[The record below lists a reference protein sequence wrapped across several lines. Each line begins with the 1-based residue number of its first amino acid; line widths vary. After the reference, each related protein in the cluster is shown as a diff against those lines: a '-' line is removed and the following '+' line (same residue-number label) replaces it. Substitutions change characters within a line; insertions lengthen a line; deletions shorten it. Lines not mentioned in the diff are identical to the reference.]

1 MIYEVAYVNYPQSN
15 PEYAV
20 PVAVA
25 GEEGAVEP
33 RFLSVYELLD
43 ENWQV
48 TVTFFEEDID
58 AATGLGTKALTAP
71 TKVISWSIDPASTSI
86 QAIVDN
92 TGIQAKITFK
102 GTWTKRFEQRQ
113 FDFRMNDETLLL
125 DGDVTIIGDN
135 YYGPINFIPDTRVYL
150 ESNFIVN
157 VESTPVIAGVP
168 SGGKVTTKFERKQ
181 TVLNNWD
188 ANRRRLLQL
197 RDNPKRKEQTDAD
210 KFNTIA
216 NS

>member
-1 MIYEVAYVNYPQSN
+1 MIYEVSYYNYPQSN

-20 PVAVA
+20 PLII
-25 GEEGAVEP
+25 GGGEGAAEE

-43 ENWQV
+43 ENWEV
-48 TVTFFEEDID
+48 TVTFFEEEGG
-58 AATGLGTKALTAP
+58 AMGAPPTKSLTSP
-71 TKVISWSIDPASTSI
+71 TKVLSWSIDPPSTSI

-92 TGIQAKITFK
+92 TAIQGKITFK

-150 ESNFIVN
+150 ESTFSVN

-210 KFNTIA
+210 KFNTTA

>member
-1 MIYEVAYVNYPQSN
+1 VIYEVSYYNYPQSN

-20 PVAVA
+20 PAIGA
-25 GEEGAVEP
+25 GEEAAAEA

-43 ENWQV
+43 ENWEV
-48 TVTFFEEDID
+48 TITFFEEEEGALD
-58 AATGLGTKALTAP
+58 APATKALTAP
-71 TKVISWSIDPASTSI
+71 TKVLSWSIDPPSTSI
-86 QAIVDN
+86 RAIVDN
-92 TGIQAKITFK
+92 TAIQGKITFK
-102 GTWTKRFEQRQ
+102 GTWTKRFDQRR
-113 FDFRMNDETLLL
+113 FDFRMNDETIKI
-125 DGDVTIIGDN
+125 DGDVTTIGDN
-135 YYGPINFIPDTRVYL
+135 YYGPINFIPDTRVWL

-157 VESTPVIAGVP
+157 VESQPVVAGIP
-168 SGGKVTTKFERKQ
+168 SLNKTITTFQRKQ

-210 KFNTIA
+210 KFRTIA

>member
-1 MIYEVAYVNYPQSN
+1 MIYEVSYYNYPQSN

-20 PVAVA
+20 PLII
-25 GEEGAVEP
+25 GGGEGAAEE
-33 RFLSVYELLD
+33 RFLSVFEILD
-43 ENWQV
+43 ENWEV
-48 TVTFFEEDID
+48 TVTFFEAE
-58 AATGLGTKALTAP
+58 AGALGAPPTKSLTSP
-71 TKVISWSIDPASTSI
+71 TKVLSWSIDPPSTTI

-92 TGIQAKITFK
+92 TAIQGKITFK

-150 ESNFIVN
+150 ESTFSVN

-168 SGGKVTTKFERKQ
+168 TGGKTTTTFQRNQ
-181 TVLNNWD
+181 TVLNDWD
-188 ANRRRLLQL
+188 ANRRKLLEL
-197 RDNPKRKEQTDAD
+197 RNNPKRKEQTDAD
-210 KFNTIA
+210 KFNTTA